1 MYLKKF
7 YSRKQYSSSP
17 PKNKAST
24 EKKLKTEDKWAMIK
38 KITAHEEERR

>member
-7 YSRKQYSSSP
+7 YLRRQYSSLP
-17 PKNKAST
+17 PKNKAPV
-24 EKKLKTEDKWAMIK
+24 EKKLKTEGKWVMIK

>member
-7 YSRKQYSSSP
+7 YLRRQYSSSP
-17 PKNKAST
+17 PKNKDST

-38 KITAHEEERR
+38 KISTHEEERR